1 MLPMYNFSSDS
12 ITEVIYALKVVGY
25 PIVMI
30 VSSQYLI
37 QLLIICASDSIRIF
51 AISLC
56 TSLHFFANFFLLVFL
71 FTLNF
76 PFLLLE
82 Q

>member
-1 MLPMYNFSSDS
+1 MYNFSSDS

-37 QLLIICASDSIRIF
+37 QLFNYLRKRQYSHFCYLSVHFPALLRKLLSAGF
-51 AISLC
+51 P
-56 TSLHFFANFFLLVFL
+56 LHPELSVPAFETIVC
-71 FTLNF
+71 
-76 PFLLLE
+76 
-82 Q
+82 

>member
-37 QLLIICASDSIRIF
+37 QLFNYLRKRQYSHF